1 MFLSNKKN
9 TLLFTILFILI
20 GVFLRIYQLN
30 FENYWLD
37 EMISFWVADPSLSL
51 NDTFSRRDQLE
62 QSPILFDLIL
72 KKYLEFFSYDSEIG
86 RHVPLIFGVLSI
98 PLLGVLAY
106 QVSGN
111 NSFVF
116 SILLISI
123 NIYLI
128 KYSQETRPYSL
139 VFFFKYN

>member
-1 MFLSNKKN
+1 MFLLNKKN
-9 TLLFTILFILI
+9 ILLLSILFISI
-20 GVFLRIYQLN
+20 GIFLRIYQLN

-51 NDTFSRRDQLE
+51 NDTFSRREQLE

-72 KKYLEFFSYDSEIG
+72 KKYLQFFSYDSEIG

-111 NSFVF
+111 NSFLL

-139 VFFFKYN
+139 VFF